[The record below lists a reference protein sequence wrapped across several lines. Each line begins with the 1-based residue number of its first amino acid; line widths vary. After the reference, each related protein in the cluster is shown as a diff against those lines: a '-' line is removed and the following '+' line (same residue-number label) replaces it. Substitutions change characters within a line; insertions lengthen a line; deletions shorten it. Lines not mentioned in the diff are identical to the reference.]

1 MINKMDIQE
10 IIRSEKTAKP
20 LPENHKLVFEQK
32 LDRAFHQKDLFKP
45 LLIAASMLLFFG
57 LGLYNFSSTD
67 EKQVKPHVS
76 DYVSVGDFSPELKK
90 LENYYI
96 TAINYQLANLNVDES
111 GKEILAEYLKK
122 LNELTQSYKLLS
134 QKLQKDEIDEAL
146 INALIDNLQM
156 RLGLMLE
163 LKNELKKINSNENK
177 TV

>member
-1 MINKMDIQE
+1 MDVKE
-10 IIRSEKTAKP
+10 IIRLEKTAKP
-20 LPENHKLVFEQK
+20 LPENHKFIFEQK
-32 LDRAFHQKDLFKP
+32 LDRALHQKSLFKP
-45 LLIAASMLLFFG
+45 LLIAVSMLLFFC
-57 LGLYNFSSTD
+57 LGLYNFSSTN
-67 EKQVKPHVS
+67 EKQIQQSVS

-96 TAINYQLANLNVDES
+96 TAINYQLANLNVNED
-111 GKEILAEYLKK
+111 GKEILAKYLQQ

-156 RLGLMLE
+156 RLSLMLE
-163 LKNELKKINSNENK
+163 LKKELKKINSNENK

>member
-1 MINKMDIQE
+1 
-10 IIRSEKTAKP
+10 
-20 LPENHKLVFEQK
+20 
-32 LDRAFHQKDLFKP
+32 DLFKP

-57 LGLYNFSSTD
+57 LGLYNFSSTA

-96 TAINYQLANLNVDES
+96 TAINYQLANLNVDEN